1 MTPKA
6 EGLLYERCMS
16 SERDLFPP
24 LEEEKTV
31 EEIVLDIQ
39 AGRDQKENLSRLWEQ
54 VRPFVCQI
62 ANRYGAGDETEDLI
76 QEGFFGIM
84 DAVRKWDVG
93 QGAKFLTF
101 AEYDIRN
108 RLTRYLASSGSVKL
122 PAGMADAVRKCKK
135 VVAEF
140 EKAHGRE
147 PSDLETAFLMGLK
160 IDRAGRWVKKLDR
173 IRNAAKQTTS
183 LDAPVTEDGLTL
195 ADTMTAPGDMAESI
209 VDAAFTEQMKA
220 AVWEEVD
227 RLPQISADIIRAR
240 YENSMTLE
248 EAAEQLGLKR
258 REAVRI
264 LEAKA
269 MRMLRKPE
277 SLARLKPYC
286 IDLYGISA
294 RGNIGGFFRSGMSS
308 TERAAFI
315 DMGEYWKEA

>member
-1 MTPKA
+1 
-6 EGLLYERCMS
+6 
-16 SERDLFPP
+16 
-24 LEEEKTV
+24 
-31 EEIVLDIQ
+31 
-39 AGRDQKENLSRLWEQ
+39 
-54 VRPFVCQI
+54 
-62 ANRYGAGDETEDLI
+62 
-76 QEGFFGIM
+76 
-84 DAVRKWDVG
+84 
-93 QGAKFLTF
+93 
-101 AEYDIRN
+101 
-108 RLTRYLASSGSVKL
+108 
-122 PAGMADAVRKCKK
+122 
-135 VVAEF
+135 
-140 EKAHGRE
+140 
-147 PSDLETAFLMGLK
+147 
-160 IDRAGRWVKKLDR
+160 
-173 IRNAAKQTTS
+173 
-183 LDAPVTEDGLTL
+183 
-195 ADTMTAPGDMAESI
+195 MTAPGDMAESI

-248 EAAEQLGLKR
+248 ETAEQLGLKR

-294 RGNIGGFFRSGMSS
+294 RGNIGAFFRSGMSS

>member
-1 MTPKA
+1 M
-6 EGLLYERCMS
+6 YERCMS

-147 PSDLETAFLMGLK
+147 PSDRETAFLKPFKIIIYAISLK
-160 IDRAGRWVKKLDR
+160 KCR
-173 IRNAAKQTTS
+173 S
-183 LDAPVTEDGLTL
+183 LRHINISTL
-195 ADTMTAPGDMAESI
+195 
-209 VDAAFTEQMKA
+209 
-220 AVWEEVD
+220 
-227 RLPQISADIIRAR
+227 
-240 YENSMTLE
+240 
-248 EAAEQLGLKR
+248 
-258 REAVRI
+258 
-264 LEAKA
+264 
-269 MRMLRKPE
+269 
-277 SLARLKPYC
+277 
-286 IDLYGISA
+286 
-294 RGNIGGFFRSGMSS
+294 
-308 TERAAFI
+308 
-315 DMGEYWKEA
+315 